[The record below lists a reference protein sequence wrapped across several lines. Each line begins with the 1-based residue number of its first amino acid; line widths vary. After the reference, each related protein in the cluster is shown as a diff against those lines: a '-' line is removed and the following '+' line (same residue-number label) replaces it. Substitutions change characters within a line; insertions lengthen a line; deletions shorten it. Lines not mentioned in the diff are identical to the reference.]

1 MFIYKLYCT
10 KNLLISSYKTAFMKD
25 IKLYLKTQNRY
36 MFIYTY
42 RALINF
48 EHHLN

>member
-1 MFIYKLYCT
+1 
-10 KNLLISSYKTAFMKD
+10 MKD

-48 EHHLN
+48 EHHLNWHMLNLNRRMQWNLG